1 MSSAIAGL
9 GAALP
14 EKVLD
19 NAELAAR
26 LDVTEEWIFGRT
38 GISERRIAGDDQTTA
53 TLATD
58 AGRLALKAASVEAS
72 DLDYVI
78 VATCTPDYLLPST
91 AALVGAEL
99 GAVGVAAFDL
109 NAACSGF
116 LYGLTQ
122 ASALIDAGTAKRV
135 LVCGADVL
143 SRITD
148 YSDPKSSVLFGD
160 GAGAAVM
167 QRIEGES
174 RVGPFLLHA
183 EGSQPEL
190 LYVPPETGVIHMEGR
205 EVYKRA
211 VEGMTASVR
220 AILLTAGIAA
230 SDVDLLVAHQANARI
245 LRAVGE
251 RLGFPTEK
259 LMTNIARVGNTSGAS
274 IPLALADAL
283 ANGRLKEGDRVV
295 LTAFGAGFTWGAG
308 VVRWGTGSNDNVDL
322 VLTGKAVHD

>member
-1 MSSAIAGL
+1 MGAAISGL

-14 EKVLD
+14 ERVLD
-19 NAELAAR
+19 NAELAER
-26 LDVTEEWIFGRT
+26 LDVTEEWIFVRT
-38 GISERRIAGDDQTTA
+38 GIQERRIADEDQTSA

-58 AGRLALKAASVEAS
+58 AARLALTAAENEAT

-78 VATCTPDYLLPST
+78 VATCTPDYQLPST
-91 AALVGAEL
+91 AALVGARLE
-99 GAVGVAAFDL
+99 APGVAAFDI

-116 LYGLTQ
+116 LYGLAQ
-122 ASALIDAGTAKRV
+122 ATALIDAGVARRV

-143 SRITD
+143 SRVTD

-160 GAGAAVM
+160 GAGAAVVEHVDGPS
-167 QRIEGES
+167 RI
-174 RVGPFLLHA
+174 GPFKLHA
-183 EGSQPEL
+183 DGSQPEL
-190 LYVPPETGVIHMEGR
+190 LYVPPETGLIHMDGR

-211 VEGMTASVR
+211 VAGMSASVR
-220 AILLTAGIAA
+220 AILLTAGITA
-230 SDVDLLVAHQANARI
+230 DDIDLLVAHQANARI

-283 ANGRLKEGDRVV
+283 SAGRLKEDDRVV

-308 VVRWGTGSNDNVDL
+308 VVRWGTGAKDKSDL
-322 VLTGKAVHD
+322 VLTGRAHD